1 MDDPKGQYG
10 GEKLKKEDLIKKIKF
25 VDLKAAAKERDIKL
39 GRCPTKLSIAKKL
52 PKKVLEEL
60 ASKSD

>member
-1 MDDPKGQYG
+1 MLKV
-10 GEKLKKEDLIKKIKF
+10 EELVKKVKL
-25 VDLKAAAKERDIKL
+25 VDLKKAARERNIKL

-52 PKKVLEEL
+52 PKEVLEEL